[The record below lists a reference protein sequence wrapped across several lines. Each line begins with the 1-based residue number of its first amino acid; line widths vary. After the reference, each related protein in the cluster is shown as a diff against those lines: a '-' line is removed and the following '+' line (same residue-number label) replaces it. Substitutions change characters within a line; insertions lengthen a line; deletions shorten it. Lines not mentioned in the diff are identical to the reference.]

1 MSVSSARGTVSPITL
16 VLLATVLLI
25 QLPVSS
31 ASESNETCNAY
42 VKPCSGGLVFPL
54 WQPVSNLS
62 VGDKIARGAVY
73 FLGMVYMF
81 LGVSI
86 VADRFMSA
94 IEVITSKEKEVIV
107 RKPDGTTTTVNI
119 KIWNET
125 VSNLTLMALG
135 SSAPE
140 ILLSV
145 IEICIN
151 NFQAG
156 DLGPSTIVGS
166 AAFNLFIITAICVYC
181 IPEGEN
187 RTIKHL
193 HVFFLTAT
201 WSIIAYLWLYFI
213 LSVSSVG
220 VVHIWEAIVTLLFF
234 PATVITAYIADKRL
248 FPYAFLSKKYRS
260 SRHKG
265 MVVSS
270 EGDHELADG
279 KANHH
284 DEVVFKGVSEE
295 SDIKE
300 IKEFEEH
307 RKEYMDILRE
317 LRKKNPNAD
326 MKTLEEMA
334 EYEAIN
340 RGPKSRAFYRIQA
353 TRKLTGGGNVVKKSK
368 IERKASLD
376 DVKIEVKD
384 DSTTRVYFDPGHY
397 TVMENVGTFYLTVTR
412 EGGDLNKTLYVDY
425 KSEDGTA
432 NAGSDYENAEGTV
445 VFYPME
451 THKQF
456 PITILDDDIFE
467 EDEHF
472 YVRLSNL
479 RTGDSQGMFDSNNSG
494 AGEVKLIPPFVAT
507 VMILDDDHPGIFH
520 FEEKEMNVPEAIGEV
535 EIKVVRSSGARGT
548 VRVPYYTTDGS
559 AKKGR
564 DFDTTDTE
572 VIFHN
577 DETEKAILLKI
588 FDDEEYEKNETFQIH
603 LDEPSIVRRGS
614 ENDDDEIEPS
624 REGRRE
630 SEAQQEEEHLSEMA
644 KPRLGDIKTLCVH
657 IQESYEFKNVVDKLL
672 KKANVSLVVGTS
684 SWREQFIEAITV
696 SAGDE
701 DDEED
706 EKLPSCMDYVM
717 HFLTLFWKVIF
728 ACVPPTDYLG
738 GWACFTVSIIMIGVL
753 TLFIQDLA
761 TEFGC
766 TVGLKNSITAISVVA
781 LGTSVP
787 DTFAS
792 KVAAVNDRYADSSIG
807 NVTGSNAVNV
817 FLGIGLAWTIA
828 AVYHAVQGNSFEV
841 DPGSL
846 ALSVTVFCI
855 EAVLCCTVIVVRRK
869 FGGELG
875 GPFKLRIVTVVFF
888 VFLWLFY
895 IIMSALVAYC
905 VIPSI

>member
-1 MSVSSARGTVSPITL
+1 M
-16 VLLATVLLI
+16 
-25 QLPVSS
+25 
-31 ASESNETCNAY
+31 
-42 VKPCSGGLVFPL
+42 FPL

-234 PATVITAYIADKRL
+234 PATVITAYIADKKL

-445 VFYPME
+445 VFYPLE

-548 VRVPYYTTDGS
+548 VRVPYHTTDGS

-828 AVYHAVQGNSFEV
+828 AIYHAVQGNSFEV

>member
-1 MSVSSARGTVSPITL
+1 M
-16 VLLATVLLI
+16 
-25 QLPVSS
+25 
-31 ASESNETCNAY
+31 
-42 VKPCSGGLVFPL
+42 FPL

-234 PATVITAYIADKRL
+234 PATVITAYIADKKL

-270 EGDHELADG
+270 EGDHELVDG

-445 VFYPME
+445 VFYPLE

-548 VRVPYYTTDGS
+548 VRVPYHTTDGS

-577 DETEKAILLKI
+577 DETE
-588 FDDEEYEKNETFQIH
+588 
-603 LDEPSIVRRGS
+603 
-614 ENDDDEIEPS
+614 
-624 REGRRE
+624 
-630 SEAQQEEEHLSEMA
+630 
-644 KPRLGDIKTLCVH
+644 
-657 IQESYEFKNVVDKLL
+657 
-672 KKANVSLVVGTS
+672 
-684 SWREQFIEAITV
+684 
-696 SAGDE
+696 
-701 DDEED
+701 
-706 EKLPSCMDYVM
+706 
-717 HFLTLFWKVIF
+717 
-728 ACVPPTDYLG
+728 
-738 GWACFTVSIIMIGVL
+738 
-753 TLFIQDLA
+753 
-761 TEFGC
+761 
-766 TVGLKNSITAISVVA
+766 
-781 LGTSVP
+781 
-787 DTFAS
+787 
-792 KVAAVNDRYADSSIG
+792 
-807 NVTGSNAVNV
+807 
-817 FLGIGLAWTIA
+817 
-828 AVYHAVQGNSFEV
+828 
-841 DPGSL
+841 
-846 ALSVTVFCI
+846 
-855 EAVLCCTVIVVRRK
+855 
-869 FGGELG
+869 
-875 GPFKLRIVTVVFF
+875 
-888 VFLWLFY
+888 
-895 IIMSALVAYC
+895 
-905 VIPSI
+905 

>member
-1 MSVSSARGTVSPITL
+1 MSVTEMKGRMSPVTP
-16 VLLATVLLI
+16 VLLLTVFLL
-25 QLPVSS
+25 QLPLSS
-31 ASESNETCNAY
+31 ASNTTSSCVVD
-42 VKPCSGGLVFPL
+42 VKPCKGGLIFPL
-54 WQPVSNLS
+54 WEPVLNLS
-62 VGDKIARGAVY
+62 IGDKIARGAVY

-86 VADRFMSA
+86 VADRFMSS
-94 IEVITSKEKEVIV
+94 IEVITSKEKEVMV
-107 RKPDGTTTTVNI
+107 RKSDGSTTTVNI

-151 NFQAG
+151 GFKAG
-156 DLGPSTIVGS
+156 ALGPSTIVGS

-181 IPEGEN
+181 IPNGEY

-213 LSVSSVG
+213 LSVSSSG
-220 VVHIWEAIVTLLFF
+220 VVMIWEAVLTLLFF
-234 PATVITAYIADKRL
+234 PATVITAYIADRKL
-248 FPYAFLSKKYRS
+248 FPYTFLSKKYRS

-265 MVVSS
+265 MVVTT

-284 DEVVFKGVSEE
+284 DEVIFKGIGEE

-384 DSTTRVYFDPGHY
+384 DNTTRVYFDPGHY

-425 KSEDGTA
+425 KTEDGTA
-432 NAGSDYENAEGTV
+432 NAGSDYENAEGTII
-445 VFYPME
+445 FYPME

-456 PITILDDDIFE
+456 PITIIDDDVFE

-479 RTGDSQGMFDSNNSG
+479 RTGDSQGMFDSNNTD
-494 AGEVKLIPPFVAT
+494 ACEVKLVPPFVAT

-520 FEEKEMNVPEAIGEV
+520 FEEKELNVPEAIGEV

-548 VRVPYYTTDGS
+548 VRVPYHTTDGS

-564 DFDTTDTE
+564 DFETTDTD

-577 DETEKAILLKI
+577 DETEKTILLKI
-588 FDDEEYEKNETFQIH
+588 YDDEEYEKNETFQIH
-603 LDEPSIVRRGS
+603 LDEPTIVRRGS
-614 ENDDDEIEPS
+614 ENEDDLEPE
-624 REGRRE
+624 RVGRRE
-630 SEAQQEEEHLSEMA
+630 SEAQEEEHLSELA
-644 KPRLGDIKTLCVH
+644 KPRLGDIQTLCVH

-684 SWREQFIEAITV
+684 SWREQFLEAITV

-701 DDEED
+701 EDEEE

-717 HFLTLFWKVIF
+717 HFLTLFWKVLF

-753 TLFIQDLA
+753 TMFIQDLA

-766 TVGLKNSITAISVVA
+766 TIGLKDAVTAISVVA

-792 KVAAVNDRYADSSIG
+792 KVAAINDRYADSSIG

-828 AVYHAVQGNSFEV
+828 AVYHAANGQPFEV
-841 DPGSL
+841 DPGAL
-846 ALSVTVFCI
+846 AFSVTIFCI
-855 EAVLCCTVIVVRRK
+855 EAVICCTIIVVRRK

-875 GPFKLRIVTVVFF
+875 GPTKLRIPTVIFF
-888 VFLWLFY
+888 VSLWLFY
-895 IIMSALVAYC
+895 IIMSSLVSYC
-905 VIPSI
+905 IIPSF